1 MTTAELIKHLQ
12 QYPPET
18 IVVQSTDPEGNS
30 FSPTFRVEEVSYISE
45 TQHKG
50 DLWTPNIDLLGLD
63 INCWASEAAKVPR
76 PADVVDAVCFW
87 PSS

>member
-1 MTTAELIKHLQ
+1 MTAAEIIKRLQ

-30 FSPTFRVEEVSYISE
+30 FSPVLLVENVDYLPE
-45 TQHKG
+45 TEHRG
-50 DLWTPNIDLLGLD
+50 DLWA
-63 INCWASEAAKVPR
+63 ASGQQPEKPSEVM
-76 PADVVDAVCFW
+76 PALCFW